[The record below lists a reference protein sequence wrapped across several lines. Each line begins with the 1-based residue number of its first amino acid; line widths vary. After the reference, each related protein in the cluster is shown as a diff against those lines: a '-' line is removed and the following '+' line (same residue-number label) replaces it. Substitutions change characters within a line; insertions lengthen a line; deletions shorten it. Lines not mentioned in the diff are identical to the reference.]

1 MKRPFGKP
9 NDGGFINMLSLSISL
24 LILAIVASVVAGKV
38 SSVVMLKNAN
48 IDLEAV
54 RMISNTANL
63 YWLKNG
69 QPPTIS
75 SLVSGGYLPSAGNG
89 VCVSCPGG
97 GTVTTPD
104 GVSISLVAASP
115 GAPFDYQL
123 QLVVPA
129 SLSPMFGFLERS
141 LPLST
146 AVSATTIDWSQP
158 VPQGNFV
165 MDQPPPNITQTVDQN
180 GAPLIVQDIA
190 TGDTTPALSV
200 NGFGAAQAAG
210 TFENK
215 TNSAYVGMAE
225 GTNGP
230 DSLGGDVGLYSQVN
244 DASGSGYAGGF
255 WDATGQSANI
265 LSIGTQGVYTQ
276 INPGPVS
283 LYSYVNDPTGTGSAA
298 IFKDQSSQSYIDLAE
313 GASGPDAQFYGF
325 SGTVGMASYL
335 ANQGSSAGGA
345 AGLFVN
351 AQSGS
356 QVTLATG
363 TNNASAAMVATIQD
377 PSGTGVVG
385 YFSDVNSGSYLSL
398 LSGASNGGIGI
409 ATNAP
414 VSVAVPGGSSLSQGS
429 AALFSNS
436 ALGTAVSIAEGVRD
450 SQGQPVGLSITG
462 GDLLGSG
469 NILIQGCLITASG
482 GRYC

>member
-363 TNNASAAMVATIQD
+363 TNNASAAMV
-377 PSGTGVVG
+377 S
-385 YFSDVNSGSYLSL
+385 
-398 LSGASNGGIGI
+398 
-409 ATNAP
+409 
-414 VSVAVPGGSSLSQGS
+414 
-429 AALFSNS
+429 
-436 ALGTAVSIAEGVRD
+436 
-450 SQGQPVGLSITG
+450 
-462 GDLLGSG
+462 
-469 NILIQGCLITASG
+469 
-482 GRYC
+482 

>member
-1 MKRPFGKP
+1 
-9 NDGGFINMLSLSISL
+9 
-24 LILAIVASVVAGKV
+24 
-38 SSVVMLKNAN
+38 
-48 IDLEAV
+48 
-54 RMISNTANL
+54 
-63 YWLKNG
+63 
-69 QPPTIS
+69 
-75 SLVSGGYLPSAGNG
+75 
-89 VCVSCPGG
+89 
-97 GTVTTPD
+97 
-104 GVSISLVAASP
+104 
-115 GAPFDYQL
+115 
-123 QLVVPA
+123 
-129 SLSPMFGFLERS
+129 
-141 LPLST
+141 
-146 AVSATTIDWSQP
+146 
-158 VPQGNFV
+158 
-165 MDQPPPNITQTVDQN
+165 
-180 GAPLIVQDIA
+180 
-190 TGDTTPALSV
+190 V

-244 DASGSGYAGGF
+244 DTSGSGYAGGF

-283 LYSYVNDPTGTGSAA
+283 LYSYVNDPTGTGAAA